1 MIIAAN
7 FKTNKTRI
15 QTESYLQEVET
26 FLEKNAISDTAMVF
40 PPATALQN
48 HSGTVQIGAQNI
60 FPTENGAYTG
70 EIGLEQ
76 VAEFGITTVLIGHS
90 ERRHIFGESQEMIAE
105 KFSYFKALGFTIVY
119 CIGEPID
126 VRQEGNDILMQ
137 YLDDQL
143 EGIDLLYE
151 KLIVAYEPVWAIGT
165 GLTPETDDIEL
176 IHSALRQ
183 KVEKPLLYGG
193 SVKTSN
199 AKEILSLKNVDGAL
213 IGSGALH
220 AEDFCQ
226 ILTIAKE
233 IQGASV

>member
-165 GLTPETDDIEL
+165 GMTAETDDIEL

-183 KVEKPLLYGG
+183 KVEKRLLYGG